1 MMFYETSASTGH
13 NVTKAFIDL
22 SEKLIIKKE
31 SEEDDLDFLKE
42 KPG

>member
-1 MMFYETSASTGH
+1 MFYETSASSGH
-13 NVTKAFIDL
+13 NVTETFVKL
-22 SEKLIIKKE
+22 SEQLIVKKE